1 MNRRM
6 KLLSLVLMLALLLSA
21 CGALS
26 ESLKLDD
33 GNDVSN
39 PEQDLVVPEEEVWL
53 APTVEETGA
62 YEGEAQQIKAPTS
75 HSTMATAIS
84 ISPDGTYSGT
94 IEERGQKNYYRLD
107 LPESGRLIITA
118 NAQIDYVKYAL
129 YDEIPNTYFHKIMIW
144 DKTMPMSVMTVYRD
158 LNQGTY
164 YFTVME
170 NSNTFGSYSFTLSFK
185 SANETFAEPMFG
197 ADNKMESAHDVAFD
211 TGYTGFISADDE
223 VDYYRFTLPRA
234 GRITFSAITRMK
246 GHINYYIY
254 DEAGKMLWDT
264 WPNADNASGEIKTV
278 ETIDLRCG
286 TYYLAAQRYMEVTGT
301 YLFTLSYDNS
311 DETFRDD
318 GSDDVIETANKVNLD
333 TVYFGHL
340 GRNDNLDLYSFT
352 LAKMREVT
360 FVVSAYCESMNL
372 SLLDANGFQLWQDKM
387 TWNSTTK
394 HIVYEKQVILAPGS
408 YYVGLSRNSG
418 NTGNYS
424 LLVKGTVDPQ
434 KVVLDKEGTVNL
446 KTGEK
451 LQLTATVSPST
462 AKTKL
467 SWSSTDEKIV
477 KVDQNGRVTP
487 VKAGEASVVVFT
499 DNGKLDSVKIKVKSV
514 EPEKIQITKG
524 SKATVKVGKKL
535 QLKVKLSPS
544 GAVTTL
550 KWSSSNKNVATVTQK
565 GVVKAKKAGKAKITV
580 KTANGKK
587 ATITITVKK
596 K

>member
-211 TGYTGFISADDE
+211 TGYTGFISANDE

-234 GRITFSAITRMK
+234 GRITFSASSMAETRSPRQCGIVCLHGAMRK
-246 GHINYYIY
+246 PLRRS
-254 DEAGKMLWDT
+254 AGMFLRQK
-264 WPNADNASGEIKTV
+264 STV
-278 ETIDLRCG
+278 P
-286 TYYLAAQRYMEVTGT
+286 AK
-301 YLFTLSYDNS
+301 FTS
-311 DETFRDD
+311 
-318 GSDDVIETANKVNLD
+318 
-333 TVYFGHL
+333 
-340 GRNDNLDLYSFT
+340 
-352 LAKMREVT
+352 
-360 FVVSAYCESMNL
+360 
-372 SLLDANGFQLWQDKM
+372 Q
-387 TWNSTTK
+387 
-394 HIVYEKQVILAPGS
+394 P
-408 YYVGLSRNSG
+408 
-418 NTGNYS
+418 
-424 LLVKGTVDPQ
+424 
-434 KVVLDKEGTVNL
+434 
-446 KTGEK
+446 
-451 LQLTATVSPST
+451 
-462 AKTKL
+462 
-467 SWSSTDEKIV
+467 
-477 KVDQNGRVTP
+477 
-487 VKAGEASVVVFT
+487 
-499 DNGKLDSVKIKVKSV
+499 
-514 EPEKIQITKG
+514 
-524 SKATVKVGKKL
+524 
-535 QLKVKLSPS
+535 
-544 GAVTTL
+544 
-550 KWSSSNKNVATVTQK
+550 
-565 GVVKAKKAGKAKITV
+565 
-580 KTANGKK
+580 
-587 ATITITVKK
+587 
-596 K
+596 

>member
-1 MNRRM
+1 M
-6 KLLSLVLMLALLLSA
+6 
-21 CGALS
+21 
-26 ESLKLDD
+26 
-33 GNDVSN
+33 
-39 PEQDLVVPEEEVWL
+39 
-53 APTVEETGA
+53 
-62 YEGEAQQIKAPTS
+62 
-75 HSTMATAIS
+75 
-84 ISPDGTYSGT
+84 
-94 IEERGQKNYYRLD
+94 
-107 LPESGRLIITA
+107 
-118 NAQIDYVKYAL
+118 
-129 YDEIPNTYFHKIMIW
+129 
-144 DKTMPMSVMTVYRD
+144 
-158 LNQGTY
+158 
-164 YFTVME
+164 
-170 NSNTFGSYSFTLSFK
+170 
-185 SANETFAEPMFG
+185 
-197 ADNKMESAHDVAFD
+197 
-211 TGYTGFISADDE
+211 
-223 VDYYRFTLPRA
+223 
-234 GRITFSAITRMK
+234 
-246 GHINYYIY
+246 
-254 DEAGKMLWDT
+254 
-264 WPNADNASGEIKTV
+264 
-278 ETIDLRCG
+278 
-286 TYYLAAQRYMEVTGT
+286 
-301 YLFTLSYDNS
+301 
-311 DETFRDD
+311 
-318 GSDDVIETANKVNLD
+318 
-333 TVYFGHL
+333 
-340 GRNDNLDLYSFT
+340 
-352 LAKMREVT
+352 
-360 FVVSAYCESMNL
+360 
-372 SLLDANGFQLWQDKM
+372 
-387 TWNSTTK
+387 
-394 HIVYEKQVILAPGS
+394 ILAPGS

-499 DNGKLDSVKIKVKSV
+499 DNGKLDSVKIKVESV